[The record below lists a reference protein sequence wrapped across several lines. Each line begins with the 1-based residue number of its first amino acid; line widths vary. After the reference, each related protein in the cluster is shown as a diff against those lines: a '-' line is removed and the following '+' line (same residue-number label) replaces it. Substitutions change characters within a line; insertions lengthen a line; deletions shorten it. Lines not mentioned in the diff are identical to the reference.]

1 MRGTSQRIC
10 CGRGVARSLGPSAT
24 VLSSSLQAAYESREG
39 IRRRCGWRRRIA
51 ELEALNISISSQLSE
66 EKMHKLLSGDQ
77 DALSNISLEQYYE
90 LTLMKNFSREKG
102 K

>member
-1 MRGTSQRIC
+1 
-10 CGRGVARSLGPSAT
+10 
-24 VLSSSLQAAYESREG
+24 
-39 IRRRCGWRRRIA
+39 
-51 ELEALNISISSQLSE
+51 LEALNISISSQLSE

-77 DALSNISLEQYYE
+77 DALSYILLEQYYE